1 LEVGEMKK
9 AIWLGVVIFLGAIS
23 SLAQE
28 APQGDVSTA
37 YSYVHFGP
45 GSNANGGSFSG
56 AVYANHWFGIA
67 GDFGAYSQSLT
78 NTFTFLVG
86 PRFSVR
92 GRGRFTPYA
101 ETLFGDTHFK
111 TSGFPSTNG
120 FTALAGGGVELG
132 MSRSVAL
139 RPQLDYLAIRSGG
152 STLNAAR
159 VSVGLAFRIGS
170 LPRQ

>member
-1 LEVGEMKK
+1 MKK
-9 AIWLGVVIFLGAIS
+9 ATWLAVVIFLGAIS
-23 SLAQE
+23 SFAQQD
-28 APQGDVSTA
+28 APQGDVTA
-37 YSYVHFGP
+37 GYSFVHFGP
-45 GSNANGGSFSG
+45 GSNANGASFSAAG
-56 AVYANHWFGIA
+56 YANRWFGIA
-67 GDFGAYSQSLT
+67 GDFGAYNQSRT

-92 GRGRFTPYA
+92 SRNRFTPYA

-111 TSGFPSTNG
+111 TTGFAGTNN

-132 MSRSVAL
+132 MSQTVAL

-152 STLNAAR
+152 STINTAR

-170 LPRQ
+170 QPSR